1 MDERLNRK
9 TPLGYI
15 CYYARMYKI
24 INTVNITCF
33 NFVLV
38 NMWIIYYIFKLKNN
52 RIDKYI
58 SI

>member
-1 MDERLNRK
+1 MNAMSCVCIIKIMDERLNRK
-9 TPLGYI
+9 TPLRYI

-38 NMWIIYYIFKLKNN
+38 NMWIIYV
-52 RIDKYI
+52 R
-58 SI
+58 